1 MENQEIAR
9 LLDEVADLLALS
21 KANPFRVR
29 AYREGANAIRQL
41 ERPAAG
47 ILAAEGTAGL
57 QRLEHIGRG
66 LADAIRSL
74 VETGS
79 LRVLDELRAEV
90 TPEQV
95 LEELPGVGPELA
107 GCIVAELG
115 LSTVA
120 ELEAAAAEGRLER
133 VRGIDRRLASAI
145 REQLEARLGRPLQP
159 PGVELPPVEELLDVD
174 REYRTKAAAGELF
187 TIAPKRFNPKGE
199 AWLPVL
205 HTKRGPRRYTALFSN
220 TKLAHDL
227 GKTRDWVVLYYARP
241 GEREAQAT
249 VVTETGGDL
258 AGRRVVRGRERE
270 TTELYAREREMAHA

>member
-41 ERPAAG
+41 ERPAAD
-47 ILAAEGTAGL
+47 ILATEGTAGL
-57 QRLEHIGRG
+57 ERLEHIGRG
-66 LADAIRSL
+66 LAGAIRSL

-79 LRVLDELRAEV
+79 LRTLDELRAEV
-90 TPEQV
+90 TPELV
-95 LEELPGVGPELA
+95 LEELGVGPELA
-107 GCIVAELG
+107 ARIVGELG

-133 VRGIDRRLASAI
+133 VPGIDRRMAGAV

-159 PGVELPPVEELLDVD
+159 PGVEQPPVEELLDVD
-174 REYRTKAAAGELF
+174 REYRAKAGAGELF

-205 HTKRGPRRYTALFSN
+205 HTKRGQRRYTALFSN
-220 TKLAHDL
+220 TKLAHEL

-270 TTELYAREREMAHA
+270 TSELYAREREIARA

>member
-41 ERPAAG
+41 ERPAAD
-47 ILAAEGTAGL
+47 ILATEGTAGL
-57 QRLEHIGRG
+57 ERLEHIGRG
-66 LADAIRSL
+66 LAGAIRSL

-79 LRVLDELRAEV
+79 LRTLDELRAEV
-90 TPEQV
+90 TPELV
-95 LEELPGVGPELA
+95 LEELGVGPELA
-107 GCIVAELG
+107 ARIVGELG

-133 VRGIDRRLASAI
+133 VPGIDRRMAGAV

-159 PGVELPPVEELLDVD
+159 PGVEQPPVEELLDVD
-174 REYRTKAAAGELF
+174 REYRAKAGAGELF

-205 HTKRGPRRYTALFSN
+205 HTKRGQRRYTALFSN
-220 TKLAHDL
+220 TKLAHEL

-270 TTELYAREREMAHA
+270 TSELYAREREMARA